1 MKLQRIAPGELPV
14 HTTELAKALI
24 GCVLVRDCPN
34 GRAAGRIVEVEAYT
48 PDDPASHAYRGK
60 TKRNGAM
67 FGEAFHSYVYL
78 IYGTSYCV
86 NVTSETPGIGAA
98 VLVRALEPVEGLGLM
113 EARRGT
119 TRVRDLCRGPGRL
132 CEALEIDRRL
142 DGVNLLSDNRLW
154 LARSSNKQPHVG
166 ISTRIGLTK
175 AADLLKR
182 FYEPDNPFVSGPKS
196 LSPAGSE
203 AMGPA

>member
-1 MKLQRIAPGELPV
+1 VKLRRIEPGELP
-14 HTTELAKALI
+14 TDTMELAKALV

-48 PDDPASHAYRGK
+48 QDDPASHAYRGK
-60 TKRNGAM
+60 TQRNASM
-67 FGEAFHSYVYL
+67 FGEAFHAYVYL

-86 NVTSETPGIGAA
+86 NVTSESPGIGAA
-98 VLVRALEPVEGLGLM
+98 VLVRALEPLEGLGSM

-132 CEALEIDRRL
+132 CEALAIDREL
-142 DGVNLLSDNRLW
+142 DGVDLLRDKGLW
-154 LARSSNKQPHVG
+154 LARSSQRQPRVR

-175 AADLLKR
+175 AGDSLKR
-182 FYEPDNPFVSGPKS
+182 FYVPDDPFVSGPKS
-196 LSPAGSE
+196 HSLDLSE
-203 AMGPA
+203 A